1 MAWLLGERAYGWRRF
16 HLFDFLEGIDMA
28 VVKRESGGIKKK
40 KRREK
45 EEEPREKFTLS
56 QELTKPS
63 NRLEDYIILLTGEKK
78 IGKTTLAAEFSP
90 EGSYFLATEIG
101 YRGLEIRKSD
111 IPDWRTARDAAKAL
125 QKSGKKF
132 GPIIVDTVDKL
143 YDLCDRFTCEKQ
155 GIQHLS
161 DADWGKGYSE
171 CRKEF
176 DRFISTLSQIGV
188 GLILI
193 THTEE
198 REVKRRGGDTYDRIV
213 PTMSKQARQ
222 VIEPLVDIWTY
233 YMYDGN
239 RRVLVIQ
246 GDDHISAGHRLVNRF
261 RTPAGRPVRQID
273 MGRSAKRGYR
283 NLVAAFNNEYEPP
296 EDREEGEPKKRFT
309 IRKKS

>member
-1 MAWLLGERAYGWRRF
+1 
-16 HLFDFLEGIDMA
+16 MA
-28 VVKRESGGIKKK
+28 VVKRESGGIQKK
-40 KRREK
+40 KRRE
-45 EEEPREKFTLS
+45 EEEPREKFVLS
-56 QELTKPS
+56 NELTKPS
-63 NRLEDYIILLTGEKK
+63 DRLEDYIILLSGEKK

-90 EGSYFLATEIG
+90 EGSYFLATEVG

-125 QKSGKKF
+125 QKAGKKF
-132 GPIIVDTVDKL
+132 GPIIIDTADKL
-143 YDLCDRFTCEKQ
+143 YDLCDRFTCEKL

-198 REVKRRGGDTYDRIV
+198 REVKRRGGGTYDRIV
-213 PTMSKQARQ
+213 PTMSKQARS

-233 YMYDGN
+233 YMYDGE

-246 GDDHISAGHRLVNRF
+246 GDDHISAGHRLVKRF
-261 RTPAGRPVRQID
+261 RTPSGKPVRQIE

-283 NLVAAFNNEYEPP
+283 NLKAAFNNEYEPP
-296 EDREEGEPKKRFT
+296 PEDREEEEESPKKRVT

>member
-1 MAWLLGERAYGWRRF
+1 
-16 HLFDFLEGIDMA
+16 MA

-40 KRREK
+40 KRREN
-45 EEEPREKFTLS
+45 EEPREKFTLS
-56 QELTKPS
+56 KELTKPS

-78 IGKTTLAAEFSP
+78 IGKTTLAAEFNP
-90 EGSYFLATEIG
+90 DGSYFLATEVG
-101 YRGLEIRKSD
+101 YHGLEIRKSD
-111 IPDWRTARDAAKAL
+111 IPDWRTAKEAAIAL
-125 QKSGKKF
+125 KKEGKKF

-143 YDLCDRFTCEKQ
+143 FDLCDRYTCEKQ

-161 DADWGKGYSE
+161 DADWGRGYSE

-176 DRFISTLSQIGV
+176 DRYISSLSQIGV

-198 REVKRRGGDTYDRIV
+198 KEVKRRGGGSYDRIV
-213 PTMSKQARQ
+213 PTMSRQARQ

-233 YMYDGN
+233 YMYDGD

-246 GDDHISAGHRLVNRF
+246 GDDHISAGHRLVKRF
-261 RTPAGRPVRQID
+261 RTPAGKPIRQIE
-273 MGRSAKRGYR
+273 MGRSAKRGYQ
-283 NLVAAFNNEYEPP
+283 NLMAAFNNEYTPP
-296 EDREEGEPKKRFT
+296 DEAREEGESKKRFT

>member
-1 MAWLLGERAYGWRRF
+1 
-16 HLFDFLEGIDMA
+16 MA

-40 KRREK
+40 KRREN
-45 EEEPREKFTLS
+45 EEPREKFTLS
-56 QELTKPS
+56 KELTKPS

-78 IGKTTLAAEFSP
+78 IGKTTLAAEFNP
-90 EGSYFLATEIG
+90 DGSYFLATEVG
-101 YRGLEIRKSD
+101 YHGLEIRKSD
-111 IPDWRTARDAAKAL
+111 IPDWRTAKEAAIAL
-125 QKSGKKF
+125 KKEGKKF

-143 YDLCDRFTCEKQ
+143 FDLCDRYTCEKQ

-161 DADWGKGYSE
+161 DADWGRGYSE

-176 DRFISTLSQIGV
+176 DRYISSLSQIGV

-198 REVKRRGGDTYDRIV
+198 KEVKRRGGGSYDRIV
-213 PTMSKQARQ
+213 PTMSRQARQ

-233 YMYDGN
+233 YMYDGD

-246 GDDHISAGHRLVNRF
+246 GDDHISAGHRLVKRF
-261 RTPAGRPVRQID
+261 RTPAGKPIRQIE
-273 MGRSAKRGYR
+273 MGRSAKRGYQ
-283 NLVAAFNNEYEPP
+283 NLMAAFNNEYIPP
-296 EDREEGEPKKRFT
+296 DEAREEGESKKRFT